1 MNSNVQIKV
10 LQIRLKN
17 GAYIDAE
24 NGSAYD
30 CSGQMIAH
38 LTPKSLEVLRCIAKH
53 SISPAK
59 GILAAGIATTEILNT
74 VWSKSSNK
82 SGDKNSVAQE
92 VFKIRTCLGS
102 IYPGIPST
110 RILSAEQ
117 GDRRSE
123 FKYIFSSEYCLIVTE
138 AYLPISVTLAELFT
152 ALTGDYADFENN
164 GDGFGWISDC
174 FKSVF
179 FKDDADCTSLAKK
192 VLFLTGDCFRE
203 KEQQTPNCCESL
215 ARLFCYDEADDI
227 ITEKYL
233 SFCLSSEKADTEK
246 ADHNRMIKAWENFEH
261 ALIENV
267 QHSYQASHWKLGG
280 AKRIPF
286 TMADVDMV
294 GNPFAGEAK
303 DNWCNA
309 LKMTL
314 AAYIPQKFGE
324 YLKSLKLETN
334 LSRAEQKRGPD
345 ILYSYIVAMVLFCLN
360 NATAKSTDKK
370 DFFEKRERYWT
381 ALETSVLEKL
391 PPEDSLGA
399 ILDEYK
405 KDKENLSKDDLCR
418 LVSIIF
424 SDIIKGYS
432 QSELEPILKNFYD
445 ELKSLGQKNVES
457 EIESQRNSLSQT
469 LKK

>member
-30 CSGQMIAH
+30 CSGQMIDH
-38 LTPKSLEVLRCIAKH
+38 LTPKSLEVLHCIAKH

-82 SGDKNSVAQE
+82 SGDKNRVAQE

-102 IYPGIPST
+102 IYPEIPSEQ
-110 RILSAEQ
+110 ILSGEQ

-123 FKYIFSSEYCLIVTE
+123 FKFIFSSEYCLIVTE
-138 AYLPISVTLAELFT
+138 TYLPISVTLAELFT

-233 SFCLSSEKADTEK
+233 SFCLSSEKADAEK

-280 AKRIPF
+280 AKRIPV

-303 DNWCNA
+303 DDWCNA

-324 YLKSLKLETN
+324 YLKSLKRETN

-381 ALETSVLEKL
+381 ALGTSVLEKL
-391 PPEDSLGA
+391 PPEDPLGA
-399 ILDEYK
+399 ILGEYDKVK
-405 KDKENLSKDDLCR
+405 KNPDDLHR
-418 LVSIIF
+418 LLSIIF

-432 QSELEPILKNFYD
+432 QSELEPILKNLYD

>member
-30 CSGQMIAH
+30 CSGQMIDH
-38 LTPKSLEVLRCIAKH
+38 LTPKSLEVLHCIAKH

-82 SGDKNSVAQE
+82 SGDKNRVAQE

-102 IYPGIPST
+102 IYPEIPSEQ
-110 RILSAEQ
+110 ILSGEQ

-123 FKYIFSSEYCLIVTE
+123 FKFIFSSEYCLIVTE
-138 AYLPISVTLAELFT
+138 TYLPISVTLAELFT

-233 SFCLSSEKADTEK
+233 SFCLSSEKADAEK

-280 AKRIPF
+280 AKRIPV

-303 DNWCNA
+303 DDWCNA

-324 YLKSLKLETN
+324 YLKSLKRETN
-334 LSRAEQKRGPD
+334 LSRAEQKCGPD

-381 ALETSVLEKL
+381 ALGTSVLEKL
-391 PPEDSLGA
+391 PPEDPLGA
-399 ILDEYK
+399 ILGEYDKVK
-405 KDKENLSKDDLCR
+405 KNPDDLHR
-418 LVSIIF
+418 LLSIIF

-432 QSELEPILKNFYD
+432 QSELEPILKNLYD

>member
-38 LTPKSLEVLRCIAKH
+38 LATKSLEVLHCIAKH

-74 VWSKSSNK
+74 VWSE
-82 SGDKNSVAQE
+82 SGDKNRVAQE
-92 VFKIRTCLGS
+92 VRNIRTCLGS
-102 IYPGIPST
+102 IYPEIPSKQ
-110 RILSAEQ
+110 ILSAEQ

-138 AYLPISVTLAELFT
+138 TYLPISVTLAELFT

-303 DNWCNA
+303 DDWCNA

-370 DFFEKRERYWT
+370 DFFEKGNAIGRLWRQAFWKSFHLRT
-381 ALETSVLEKL
+381 LWALFWMSTKKTKKIYQRTTSVAWF
-391 PPEDSLGA
+391 P
-399 ILDEYK
+399 
-405 KDKENLSKDDLCR
+405 
-418 LVSIIF
+418 
-424 SDIIKGYS
+424 
-432 QSELEPILKNFYD
+432 
-445 ELKSLGQKNVES
+445 
-457 EIESQRNSLSQT
+457 
-469 LKK
+469 

>member
-1 MNSNVQIKV
+1 MVRY
-10 LQIRLKN
+10 IRE
-17 GAYIDAE
+17 Y
-24 NGSAYD
+24 
-30 CSGQMIAH
+30 H
-38 LTPKSLEVLRCIAKH
+38 LLGFFQP
-53 SISPAK
+53 
-59 GILAAGIATTEILNT
+59 
-74 VWSKSSNK
+74 NK
-82 SGDKNSVAQE
+82 
-92 VFKIRTCLGS
+92 
-102 IYPGIPST
+102 
-110 RILSAEQ
+110 

-138 AYLPISVTLAELFT
+138 TYLPISVTLAELFT

-309 LKMTL
+309 LKTTL

>member
-30 CSGQMIAH
+30 CSGQMIDH
-38 LTPKSLEVLRCIAKH
+38 LTPKSLEVLHCIAKH

-92 VFKIRTCLGS
+92 VFKIRTCLGA
-102 IYPGIPST
+102 IYPEIPSKQ
-110 RILSAEQ
+110 ILSAEQ

-138 AYLPISVTLAELFT
+138 TYLPISVTLAELFT

-215 ARLFCYDEADDI
+215 ARLFCYDEADDT

-324 YLKSLKLETN
+324 YLKSLKRETN

-360 NATAKSTDKK
+360 NATVNSTDWEK
-370 DFFEKRERYWT
+370 FFEKKERYQK
-381 ALETSVLEKL
+381 ALDRCIQKMLPSETPPSKQVAEKL
-391 PPEDSLGA
+391 KEILSGKSEKEIEEILTDLFGSLD
-399 ILDEYK
+399 DEYVK
-405 KDKENLSKDDLCR
+405 AIRDHLNRKNISIENTDQLIDPPPKL
-418 LVSIIF
+418 
-424 SDIIKGYS
+424 
-432 QSELEPILKNFYD
+432 
-445 ELKSLGQKNVES
+445 
-457 EIESQRNSLSQT
+457 T
-469 LKK
+469 L

>member
-30 CSGQMIAH
+30 CSGQMIDH
-38 LTPKSLEVLRCIAKH
+38 LTPKSLEVLHCIAKH

-74 VWSKSSNK
+74 VWSE
-82 SGDKNSVAQE
+82 SGDKNRVAQE
-92 VFKIRTCLGS
+92 VRNIRTCLGS
-102 IYPGIPST
+102 IYPEIPSKQ
-110 RILSAEQ
+110 ILSGEQ

-123 FKYIFSSEYCLIVTE
+123 FKFIFSSEYCLIVTE
-138 AYLPISVTLAELFT
+138 TYLPISVTLAELFT

-314 AAYIPQKFGE
+314 AADIPQKFGE
-324 YLKSLKLETN
+324 YLKSLKRETN

-345 ILYSYIVAMVLFCLN
+345 ILYSYIVAMVPFLPEQRDSKIN
-360 NATAKSTDKK
+360 RQER
-370 DFFEKRERYWT
+370 FF
-381 ALETSVLEKL
+381 
-391 PPEDSLGA
+391 
-399 ILDEYK
+399 
-405 KDKENLSKDDLCR
+405 
-418 LVSIIF
+418 
-424 SDIIKGYS
+424 
-432 QSELEPILKNFYD
+432 
-445 ELKSLGQKNVES
+445 
-457 EIESQRNSLSQT
+457 
-469 LKK
+469 

>member
-30 CSGQMIAH
+30 CSGQMIDH
-38 LTPKSLEVLRCIAKH
+38 LTPKSLEVLHCIAKH

-102 IYPGIPST
+102 IYPEIPSKQ
-110 RILSAEQ
+110 ILSAEQ

-138 AYLPISVTLAELFT
+138 TYLPISVTLAELFT

-324 YLKSLKLETN
+324 YLKSLKRETN

-381 ALETSVLEKL
+381 ALGTSVLEKL

-399 ILDEYK
+399 ILGEYDKVK
-405 KDKENLSKDDLCR
+405 KNPDDLR
-418 LVSIIF
+418 RFLSIIF
-424 SDIIKGYS
+424 SDIAKGYS

-445 ELKSLGQKNVES
+445 ELKSLDQKNVES

>member
-10 LQIRLKN
+10 LQVRLKN

-30 CSGQMIAH
+30 CSGQMIEH
-38 LTPKSLEVLRCIAKH
+38 LAKKSLEVLHCIAKH

-74 VWSKSSNK
+74 VWSESSNK
-82 SGDKNSVAQE
+82 SGDKNRVAQE
-92 VFKIRTCLGS
+92 VLKIRTCLGS
-102 IYPGIPST
+102 IYPEIPSAQ
-110 RILSAEQ
+110 ILSGEQ

-138 AYLPISVTLAELFT
+138 TYLPIPVTLAELFT
-152 ALTGDYADFENN
+152 ILTGDYADFENN
-164 GDGFGWISDC
+164 GDGFAWISDC

-179 FKDDADCTSLAKK
+179 FKDDADSTSLAKR

-233 SFCLSSEKADTEK
+233 SFCLSQEKAATEK
-246 ADHNRMIKAWENFEH
+246 EDHNRMIKAWENFEH

-303 DNWCNA
+303 DDWCNA

-381 ALETSVLEKL
+381 ALGTSVLEKL

-399 ILDEYK
+399 VLGEYD
-405 KDKENLSKDDLCR
+405 KDKENLSKDDHCR
-418 LVSIIF
+418 LVSIII

-432 QSELEPILKNFYD
+432 QSELEPILKNLYD
-445 ELKSLGQKNVES
+445 VLKSLGQKNVES

>member
-10 LQIRLKN
+10 LQVRLKN

-30 CSGQMIAH
+30 CSGQMIEH
-38 LTPKSLEVLRCIAKH
+38 LAKKSLEVLHCIAKH

-74 VWSKSSNK
+74 VWSESSNK
-82 SGDKNSVAQE
+82 SGDKNRVAQE
-92 VFKIRTCLGS
+92 VLKIRTCLGS
-102 IYPGIPST
+102 IYPEIPSAQ
-110 RILSAEQ
+110 ILSGEQ

-138 AYLPISVTLAELFT
+138 TYLPIPVTLAELFT
-152 ALTGDYADFENN
+152 ILTGDYADFENN
-164 GDGFGWISDC
+164 GDGFAWISDC

-179 FKDDADCTSLAKK
+179 FKDDADSTSLAKR

-233 SFCLSSEKADTEK
+233 SFCLSPEKADAEK

-280 AKRIPF
+280 AKRIPV

-303 DNWCNA
+303 GDWCNA

-324 YLKSLKLETN
+324 YLKSLKRETN

-360 NATAKSTDKK
+360 NATVKSTVKK

-381 ALETSVLEKL
+381 ALGTSVLDKL
-391 PPEDSLGA
+391 PPEDPLGA
-399 ILDEYK
+399 VLDEYD
-405 KDKENLSKDDLCR
+405 KDKENLSKDDLRR
-418 LVSIIF
+418 LVSIFF
-424 SDIIKGYS
+424 SDIAKGYS

-445 ELKSLGQKNVES
+445 VLKSLGQKNVES

-469 LKK
+469 LRK

>member
-30 CSGQMIAH
+30 CSGQMIDH
-38 LTPKSLEVLRCIAKH
+38 LTPKSLEVLHCIAKH

-59 GILAAGIATTEILNT
+59 GILAAGITTTEILNT

-102 IYPGIPST
+102 IYPGIPSKQ
-110 RILSAEQ
+110 ILSAEQ

-138 AYLPISVTLAELFT
+138 TYLPISVTLAELFT

-179 FKDDADCTSLAKK
+179 FKDDADSTSLAKR

-233 SFCLSSEKADTEK
+233 SFCLSQEKAATEK
-246 ADHNRMIKAWENFEH
+246 EDHNRMIKAWENFEH

-303 DNWCNA
+303 DDWCNA

-324 YLKSLKLETN
+324 YLKSLKRETN

-360 NATAKSTDKK
+360 NATAKSTNKK
-370 DFFEKRERYWT
+370 DFFEKRERYQK
-381 ALETSVLEKL
+381 ALDRCIQKMLPSETPPSKQVAEKL
-391 PPEDSLGA
+391 KEILSGKSEKEIEEILTDLFGSLD
-399 ILDEYK
+399 DEYVK
-405 KDKENLSKDDLCR
+405 AIRDHLNRKNISIENTDQLIDPPPKL
-418 LVSIIF
+418 
-424 SDIIKGYS
+424 
-432 QSELEPILKNFYD
+432 
-445 ELKSLGQKNVES
+445 
-457 EIESQRNSLSQT
+457 T
-469 LKK
+469 L

>member
-38 LTPKSLEVLRCIAKH
+38 LATKSLEVLHCIAKH

-74 VWSKSSNK
+74 VWSE
-82 SGDKNSVAQE
+82 SGDKNRVAQE
-92 VFKIRTCLGS
+92 VRNIRTCLGS
-102 IYPGIPST
+102 IYPEIPSKQ
-110 RILSAEQ
+110 ILSAEQ

-138 AYLPISVTLAELFT
+138 TYLPISVTLAELFT

-303 DNWCNA
+303 DDWCNA

-370 DFFEKRERYWT
+370 DFLKKGNAIGRLWRQAFWKSFHLRTLW
-381 ALETSVLEKL
+381 ALFWMSTKKTKKIYQRTTSVAWF
-391 PPEDSLGA
+391 P
-399 ILDEYK
+399 
-405 KDKENLSKDDLCR
+405 
-418 LVSIIF
+418 
-424 SDIIKGYS
+424 
-432 QSELEPILKNFYD
+432 
-445 ELKSLGQKNVES
+445 
-457 EIESQRNSLSQT
+457 
-469 LKK
+469 

>member
-38 LTPKSLEVLRCIAKH
+38 LAPKSLEVLHCIAKH

-59 GILAAGIATTEILNT
+59 GIPAAGIATTEILNT
-74 VWSKSSNK
+74 VWSE
-82 SGDKNSVAQE
+82 SGGKNSVAQE
-92 VFKIRTCLGS
+92 VRNIRTCLGS
-102 IYPGIPST
+102 IYPEIPSKQ
-110 RILSAEQ
+110 ILSGEQ

-123 FKYIFSSEYCLIVTE
+123 FKFIFSSEYCLIVTE
-138 AYLPISVTLAELFT
+138 TYLPISVTLAELFT

-179 FKDDADCTSLAKK
+179 FKDDADSTSLAKR

-303 DNWCNA
+303 DDWCNA

-360 NATAKSTDKK
+360 NATAKSTNKK
-370 DFFEKRERYWT
+370 DFFEKRERYWM

-424 SDIIKGYS
+424 SDIAKGYS

-445 ELKSLGQKNVES
+445 ELKSLDQKNVES

>member
-30 CSGQMIAH
+30 CSGQMIGH
-38 LTPKSLEVLRCIAKH
+38 LTPKSLEVLHCIAKH

-59 GILAAGIATTEILNT
+59 GIPAAGIATTEILNT
-74 VWSKSSNK
+74 VWSE
-82 SGDKNSVAQE
+82 SGGKNSVAQE
-92 VFKIRTCLGS
+92 VRNIRTCLGS
-102 IYPGIPST
+102 IYPEIPSKQ
-110 RILSAEQ
+110 ILSGEQ

-123 FKYIFSSEYCLIVTE
+123 FKFIFSSEYCLIVTE
-138 AYLPISVTLAELFT
+138 TYLPISVTLAELFT

-179 FKDDADCTSLAKK
+179 FKDDADSTSLAKR

-233 SFCLSSEKADTEK
+233 SFCLSQEKAATEK
-246 ADHNRMIKAWENFEH
+246 EDHNRMIKAWENFEH

-303 DNWCNA
+303 DDWCNA

>member
-38 LTPKSLEVLRCIAKH
+38 LATKSLEVLHCIAKH

-74 VWSKSSNK
+74 VWSE
-82 SGDKNSVAQE
+82 SGDKNRVAQE
-92 VFKIRTCLGS
+92 VRNIRTCLGS
-102 IYPGIPST
+102 IYPEIPSKQ
-110 RILSAEQ
+110 ILSAEQ

-138 AYLPISVTLAELFT
+138 TYLPISVTLAELFT

-203 KEQQTPNCCESL
+203 KEQQTQNCCESL

-303 DNWCNA
+303 DDWCNA

-345 ILYSYIVAMVLFCLN
+345 IVAMVLFCLN

>member
-30 CSGQMIAH
+30 CSGQMIGH
-38 LTPKSLEVLRCIAKH
+38 LTPKSLEVLHCIAKH

-59 GILAAGIATTEILNT
+59 GIPAAGIATTEILNT
-74 VWSKSSNK
+74 VWSE
-82 SGDKNSVAQE
+82 SGGKNSVAQE
-92 VFKIRTCLGS
+92 VRNIRTCLGS
-102 IYPGIPST
+102 IYPEIPSKQ
-110 RILSAEQ
+110 ILSGEQ

-123 FKYIFSSEYCLIVTE
+123 FKFIFSSEYCLIVTE
-138 AYLPISVTLAELFT
+138 TYLPISVTLAELFT

-179 FKDDADCTSLAKK
+179 FKDDADSTSLAKR

-233 SFCLSSEKADTEK
+233 SFCLSQEKAATEK
-246 ADHNRMIKAWENFEH
+246 EDHNRMIKAWENFEH

-303 DNWCNA
+303 DDWCNA

-360 NATAKSTDKK
+360 NATAKSTNKK
-370 DFFEKRERYWT
+370 DFFEKRERYWM

-424 SDIIKGYS
+424 SDIAKGYS

-445 ELKSLGQKNVES
+445 ELKSLDQKNVES

>member
-30 CSGQMIAH
+30 CSGQMIGH
-38 LTPKSLEVLRCIAKH
+38 LTPKSLEVLHCIAKH

-59 GILAAGIATTEILNT
+59 GIPAAGIATTEILNT
-74 VWSKSSNK
+74 VWSE
-82 SGDKNSVAQE
+82 SGDKNRVAQE
-92 VFKIRTCLGS
+92 VRNIRTCLGS
-102 IYPGIPST
+102 IYPEIPSKQ
-110 RILSAEQ
+110 ILSGEQ

-123 FKYIFSSEYCLIVTE
+123 FKFIFSSEYCLIVTE
-138 AYLPISVTLAELFT
+138 TYLPISVTLAELFT

-179 FKDDADCTSLAKK
+179 FKDDADSTSLAKR

-215 ARLFCYDEADDI
+215 AQLFCYDEADDI

-233 SFCLSSEKADTEK
+233 SFCLSPEKADTEK

-303 DNWCNA
+303 DDWCNA

-324 YLKSLKLETN
+324 YLKSLKRETN
-334 LSRAEQKRGPD
+334 LSRAEQKCGPD

-381 ALETSVLEKL
+381 ALGTSVLEKL

-399 ILDEYK
+399 VLGEYD
-405 KDKENLSKDDLCR
+405 KDKENLSKDDLRR
-418 LVSIIF
+418 LLSIII

-445 ELKSLGQKNVES
+445 VLKSLGQKNVES

>member
-1 MNSNVQIKV
+1 MSGI
-10 LQIRLKN
+10 IRITFKN
-17 GAYIDAE
+17 GAYIDMQSG
-24 NGSAYD
+24 NAYD
-30 CSGQMIAH
+30 GAGQQVTN
-38 LTPKSLEVLRCIAKH
+38 LTKKSLEVLRCIAEH
-53 SISPAK
+53 TMTASDGTRTSDI
-59 GILAAGIATTEILNT
+59 TTAEILKLCWAKDVQPQN
-74 VWSKSSNK
+74 VVLQVK
-82 SGDKNSVAQE
+82 
-92 VFKIRTCLGS
+92 KIREYLS
-102 IYPGIPST
+102 KIYPNKDSKN
-110 RILSAEQ
+110 ILPLKATKCFLCHCDIVKKSAL
-117 GDRRSE
+117 
-123 FKYIFSSEYCLIVTE
+123 LIDVK
-138 AYLPISVTLAELFT
+138 LAELFT
-152 ALTGDYADFENN
+152 ALTGDYAAFENN

-233 SFCLSSEKADTEK
+233 SFCLSPEKADTEK

-303 DNWCNA
+303 DDWCNA
-309 LKMTL
+309 LKMIL

-324 YLKSLKLETN
+324 YLKSLKRETN
-334 LSRAEQKRGPD
+334 LSRAEQKCGPNV
-345 ILYSYIVAMVLFCLN
+345 LYSYIVAMVLFCLN
-360 NATAKSTDKK
+360 NATVNSTDWEK
-370 DFFEKRERYWT
+370 FFEEKERYRT

-391 PPEDSLGA
+391 PPKDPLGA

-405 KDKENLSKDDLCR
+405 KDKENLSKGDLCR

-424 SDIIKGYS
+424 SDIAKGYS

-445 ELKSLGQKNVES
+445 VLKSLGQKNVES

>member
-30 CSGQMIAH
+30 CSGQMIDH
-38 LTPKSLEVLRCIAKH
+38 LTPKSLEVLHCIAKH

-59 GILAAGIATTEILNT
+59 GILAAGITTTEILNT

-102 IYPGIPST
+102 IYPGIPSKQ
-110 RILSAEQ
+110 ILSAEQ

-138 AYLPISVTLAELFT
+138 TYLPISVTLAELFT

-303 DNWCNA
+303 DDWCNA

-360 NATAKSTDKK
+360 NATVNSTDWEK
-370 DFFEKRERYWT
+370 FFEKKERYQK
-381 ALETSVLEKL
+381 ALDRCIQKMLPSETPPSKQVAEKL
-391 PPEDSLGA
+391 KEILSGKSEKEIEEILTDLFGSLD
-399 ILDEYK
+399 DEYVK
-405 KDKENLSKDDLCR
+405 AIRDHLNRKNISIENTDQLIDPPPKL
-418 LVSIIF
+418 
-424 SDIIKGYS
+424 
-432 QSELEPILKNFYD
+432 
-445 ELKSLGQKNVES
+445 
-457 EIESQRNSLSQT
+457 T
-469 LKK
+469 L

>member
-30 CSGQMIAH
+30 CSGQMIGH
-38 LTPKSLEVLRCIAKH
+38 LTPKSLEVLHCIAKH

-59 GILAAGIATTEILNT
+59 GIPAAGIATTEILNT
-74 VWSKSSNK
+74 VWSE
-82 SGDKNSVAQE
+82 SGGKNSVAQE
-92 VFKIRTCLGS
+92 VRNIRTCLGS
-102 IYPGIPST
+102 IYPEIPSKQ
-110 RILSAEQ
+110 ILSGEQ

-123 FKYIFSSEYCLIVTE
+123 FKFIFSSEYCLIVTE
-138 AYLPISVTLAELFT
+138 TYLPISVTLAELFT

-179 FKDDADCTSLAKK
+179 FKDDADSTSLAKR

-233 SFCLSSEKADTEK
+233 SFCLSQEKAATEK
-246 ADHNRMIKAWENFEH
+246 EDHNRMIKAWENFEH

-303 DNWCNA
+303 DDWCNA

-370 DFFEKRERYWT
+370 DFFEKRERYWM

>member
-17 GAYIDAE
+17 GAYIDTE

-30 CSGQMIAH
+30 CSGQMIDH
-38 LTPKSLEVLRCIAKH
+38 LAKKSLEVLHCIAKH

-59 GILAAGIATTEILNT
+59 GILAAGITTTEILNT
-74 VWSKSSNK
+74 VWSE
-82 SGDKNSVAQE
+82 SGDKNRVSQE

-102 IYPGIPST
+102 IYPEIPSEQ
-110 RILSAEQ
+110 ILSGEQ

-123 FKYIFSSEYCLIVTE
+123 FKFIFSSEYCLIVTE
-138 AYLPISVTLAELFT
+138 TYLPISVTLAELFT
-152 ALTGDYADFENN
+152 ILTGDYADFENN

-179 FKDDADCTSLAKK
+179 FKDDADSTSLAKK

-233 SFCLSSEKADTEK
+233 SFCLSPEKADAEK

-280 AKRIPF
+280 AKRIPV

-303 DNWCNA
+303 DDWCNA

-324 YLKSLKLETN
+324 YLKSLKRETN

-381 ALETSVLEKL
+381 ALGTSVLDKL
-391 PPEDSLGA
+391 PPEDPLGA
-399 ILDEYK
+399 VLDEYD
-405 KDKENLSKDDLCR
+405 KDKENLSKDDLRR

-424 SDIIKGYS
+424 SDIAKGYS
-432 QSELEPILKNFYD
+432 QSELEPILKNLYD
-445 ELKSLGQKNVES
+445 VLKSLGQKNVES

>member
-38 LTPKSLEVLRCIAKH
+38 LATKSLEVLHCIAKH

-74 VWSKSSNK
+74 VWSE
-82 SGDKNSVAQE
+82 SGDKNRVAQE
-92 VFKIRTCLGS
+92 VRNIRTCLGS
-102 IYPGIPST
+102 IYPEIPSKQ
-110 RILSAEQ
+110 ILSGEQ

-123 FKYIFSSEYCLIVTE
+123 FKFIFSSEYCLIVTE
-138 AYLPISVTLAELFT
+138 TYLPISVTLAELFT

-280 AKRIPF
+280 AKRIPV

-294 GNPFAGEAK
+294 GNPFAGDAK
-303 DNWCNA
+303 DDWCNA

-381 ALETSVLEKL
+381 ALGTSVLEKL

-399 ILDEYK
+399 ILDVYK
-405 KDKENLSKDDLCR
+405 KDKENLSKDDLRR

-424 SDIIKGYS
+424 NDIIKGYS
-432 QSELEPILKNFYD
+432 QSELEPILKNLYD

>member
-30 CSGQMIAH
+30 CSGQMIDH
-38 LTPKSLEVLRCIAKH
+38 LTPKSLEVLHCIAKH

-92 VFKIRTCLGS
+92 VFKIRTCLGA
-102 IYPGIPST
+102 IYPGIPSA
-110 RILSAEQ
+110 RILSGEQ

-138 AYLPISVTLAELFT
+138 TYLPISVTLAELFT

-360 NATAKSTDKK
+360 NATVNSTDWEK
-370 DFFEKRERYWT
+370 FFEKKERYQK
-381 ALETSVLEKL
+381 ALDRCIQKMLPSETPPSKQVAEKL
-391 PPEDSLGA
+391 KEILSGKSEKEIEEILTDLFGSLD
-399 ILDEYK
+399 DEYVK
-405 KDKENLSKDDLCR
+405 AIRDHLNRKNISIENTDQLIDPPPKL
-418 LVSIIF
+418 
-424 SDIIKGYS
+424 
-432 QSELEPILKNFYD
+432 
-445 ELKSLGQKNVES
+445 
-457 EIESQRNSLSQT
+457 T
-469 LKK
+469 L

>member
-30 CSGQMIAH
+30 CSGQMIDH
-38 LTPKSLEVLRCIAKH
+38 LTPKSLEVLHCIAKH

-59 GILAAGIATTEILNT
+59 GIPAAGIATTEILNT
-74 VWSKSSNK
+74 VWSE
-82 SGDKNSVAQE
+82 SGGKNSVAQE
-92 VFKIRTCLGS
+92 VRNIRTCLGS
-102 IYPGIPST
+102 IYPEIPSKQ
-110 RILSAEQ
+110 ILSGEQ

-123 FKYIFSSEYCLIVTE
+123 FKFIFSSEYCLIVTE
-138 AYLPISVTLAELFT
+138 TYLPISVTLAELFT

-233 SFCLSSEKADTEK
+233 SFCLSQEKAATEK
-246 ADHNRMIKAWENFEH
+246 EDHNRMIKAWENFEH

-303 DNWCNA
+303 DDWCNA

-360 NATAKSTDKK
+360 NATAKSTNKK
-370 DFFEKRERYWT
+370 DFFEKRERYWM

-424 SDIIKGYS
+424 SDIAKGYS

-445 ELKSLGQKNVES
+445 ELKSLDQKNVES

>member
-30 CSGQMIAH
+30 CSGQMIGH
-38 LTPKSLEVLRCIAKH
+38 LAKNSLEVLRCIAKH

-59 GILAAGIATTEILNT
+59 GIPAAGIATTEILNT
-74 VWSKSSNK
+74 VWSKNSNK

-92 VFKIRTCLGS
+92 VFRIRTCLGS
-102 IYPGIPST
+102 IYPEIPSKQ
-110 RILSAEQ
+110 ILSGEQ

-123 FKYIFSSEYCLIVTE
+123 FKFIFSSEYCLIVTE
-138 AYLPISVTLAELFT
+138 TYLPISVTLAELFT

-215 ARLFCYDEADDI
+215 ARLFCYDEANDI

-233 SFCLSSEKADTEK
+233 SFCLSQEKAATEK
-246 ADHNRMIKAWENFEH
+246 EDHNRMIKAWENFEH

-303 DNWCNA
+303 DDWCNA

-360 NATAKSTDKK
+360 NATAKSTNKK

-381 ALETSVLEKL
+381 ALGTSVLEKL

-399 ILDEYK
+399 ILDK
-405 KDKENLSKDDLCR
+405 CDKDKENLSKDDLCR
-418 LVSIIF
+418 LVSIF
-424 SDIIKGYS
+424 SDIAKGYS
-432 QSELEPILKNFYD
+432 QSELEPILKNLYD
-445 ELKSLGQKNVES
+445 VLKSLGQKNVES

>member
-38 LTPKSLEVLRCIAKH
+38 LATKSLEVLHCIAKH

-59 GILAAGIATTEILNT
+59 GIPAAGIATTEILNT
-74 VWSKSSNK
+74 VWSE
-82 SGDKNSVAQE
+82 SGDKNRVAQE
-92 VFKIRTCLGS
+92 VRNIRTCLGS
-102 IYPGIPST
+102 IYPEIPSKQ
-110 RILSAEQ
+110 ILSGEQ

-123 FKYIFSSEYCLIVTE
+123 FKFIFSSEYCLIVTE
-138 AYLPISVTLAELFT
+138 TYLPISVTLAELFT

-233 SFCLSSEKADTEK
+233 SFCLSQEKAATEK
-246 ADHNRMIKAWENFEH
+246 EDHNRMIKAWENFEH

-303 DNWCNA
+303 DDWCNA

-360 NATAKSTDKK
+360 NATAKSTNKK

-381 ALETSVLEKL
+381 ALGTSVLEKL

-399 ILDEYK
+399 VLGEYNKVK
-405 KDKENLSKDDLCR
+405 KNPDDLR
-418 LVSIIF
+418 RFLSIIF

-432 QSELEPILKNFYD
+432 QSESEPILKNLYD
-445 ELKSLGQKNVES
+445 VLKSLGQKNVES

>member
-30 CSGQMIAH
+30 CSGQMIDH
-38 LTPKSLEVLRCIAKH
+38 LTPKSLEVLHCIAKH

-59 GILAAGIATTEILNT
+59 GILAAGITTTEILNT

-102 IYPGIPST
+102 IYPGIPSKQ
-110 RILSAEQ
+110 ILSAEQ

-138 AYLPISVTLAELFT
+138 TYLPISVTLAELFT

-324 YLKSLKLETN
+324 YLKSLKRETN

-360 NATAKSTDKK
+360 NATVNSTDWEK
-370 DFFEKRERYWT
+370 FFEKKERYQK
-381 ALETSVLEKL
+381 ALDRCIQKMLPSETPPSKQVAEKL
-391 PPEDSLGA
+391 KEILSGKSEKEIEEILTDLFGSLD
-399 ILDEYK
+399 DEYVK
-405 KDKENLSKDDLCR
+405 AIRDHLNRKNISIENTDQLIDPPPKL
-418 LVSIIF
+418 
-424 SDIIKGYS
+424 
-432 QSELEPILKNFYD
+432 
-445 ELKSLGQKNVES
+445 
-457 EIESQRNSLSQT
+457 T
-469 LKK
+469 L

>member
-30 CSGQMIAH
+30 CSGQMIDH
-38 LTPKSLEVLRCIAKH
+38 LTPKSLEVLHCIAKH

-59 GILAAGIATTEILNT
+59 GILAAGITTTEILNT

-102 IYPGIPST
+102 IYPEIPSKQ
-110 RILSAEQ
+110 ILSAEQ

-138 AYLPISVTLAELFT
+138 TYLPISVTLAELFT

-179 FKDDADCTSLAKK
+179 FKDDVDCTSLAKK

-381 ALETSVLEKL
+381 ALGTSVLEKL

-399 ILDEYK
+399 ILGEYDKVK
-405 KDKENLSKDDLCR
+405 KNPDDLR
-418 LVSIIF
+418 RFLSIIF
-424 SDIIKGYS
+424 SDIAKGYS

-445 ELKSLGQKNVES
+445 ELKSLDQKNVES

>member
-30 CSGQMIAH
+30 CSGQMIDH
-38 LTPKSLEVLRCIAKH
+38 LTPKSLEVLHCIAKH

-59 GILAAGIATTEILNT
+59 GIPAAGIATTEILNT
-74 VWSKSSNK
+74 VWSE
-82 SGDKNSVAQE
+82 SGGKNSVAQE
-92 VFKIRTCLGS
+92 VRNIRTCLGS
-102 IYPGIPST
+102 IYPGIPSKQ
-110 RILSAEQ
+110 ILSAEQ

-123 FKYIFSSEYCLIVTE
+123 FKFIFSSEYCLIVTE
-138 AYLPISVTLAELFT
+138 TYLPISVTLAELFT

-233 SFCLSSEKADTEK
+233 SFCLSQEKAATEK
-246 ADHNRMIKAWENFEH
+246 EDHNRMIKAWENFEH

-303 DNWCNA
+303 DDWCNA

-360 NATAKSTDKK
+360 NATAKSTNKK

-381 ALETSVLEKL
+381 ALGTSVLEKL

-418 LVSIIF
+418 LVSIF
-424 SDIIKGYS
+424 SDIAKGYS
-432 QSELEPILKNFYD
+432 QSELEPILKNLYD
-445 ELKSLGQKNVES
+445 VLKSLGQKNVES

>member
-30 CSGQMIAH
+30 CSGQMIDH
-38 LTPKSLEVLRCIAKH
+38 LTPKSLEVLHCIAKH

-74 VWSKSSNK
+74 VGSKSSNK

-92 VFKIRTCLGS
+92 VFKIRTCLGA
-102 IYPGIPST
+102 IYPGIPSA
-110 RILSAEQ
+110 RILSGEQ

-138 AYLPISVTLAELFT
+138 TYLPISVTLAELFT

-303 DNWCNA
+303 DDWCNA

-360 NATAKSTDKK
+360 NATVNSTDWEK
-370 DFFEKRERYWT
+370 FFEKKERYQK
-381 ALETSVLEKL
+381 ALDRCIQKMLPSETPPSKQVAEKL
-391 PPEDSLGA
+391 KEILSGKSEKEIEEILTDLFGSLD
-399 ILDEYK
+399 DEYVK
-405 KDKENLSKDDLCR
+405 AIRDHLNRKNISIENTDQLIDPPPKL
-418 LVSIIF
+418 
-424 SDIIKGYS
+424 
-432 QSELEPILKNFYD
+432 
-445 ELKSLGQKNVES
+445 
-457 EIESQRNSLSQT
+457 T
-469 LKK
+469 L

>member
-30 CSGQMIAH
+30 CSGQMIDH
-38 LTPKSLEVLRCIAKH
+38 LTPKSLEVLHCIAKH

-59 GILAAGIATTEILNT
+59 GILAAGITTTEILNT

-102 IYPGIPST
+102 IYPEIPSKQ
-110 RILSAEQ
+110 ILSAEQ

-138 AYLPISVTLAELFT
+138 TYLPISVTLAELFT

-324 YLKSLKLETN
+324 YLKSLKRETN

-370 DFFEKRERYWT
+370 DFFEKKERYWT
-381 ALETSVLEKL
+381 ALGTSVLEKL

-399 ILDEYK
+399 ILGEYDKVK
-405 KDKENLSKDDLCR
+405 KNPDDLR
-418 LVSIIF
+418 RFLSIIF
-424 SDIIKGYS
+424 SDIAKGYS

-445 ELKSLGQKNVES
+445 ELKSLDQKNVES

>member
-138 AYLPISVTLAELFT
+138 TYLPISVTLAELFT

-303 DNWCNA
+303 D
-309 LKMTL
+309 
-314 AAYIPQKFGE
+314 I
-324 YLKSLKLETN
+324 
-334 LSRAEQKRGPD
+334 SRAEQKRGPD

>member
-1 MNSNVQIKV
+1 MAAEI
-10 LQIRLKN
+10 IRITFKN
-17 GAYIDAE
+17 GAYIDMQSG
-24 NGSAYD
+24 NAYD
-30 CSGQMIAH
+30 CAGQQVTK
-38 LTPKSLEVLRCIAKH
+38 LSEKPLEVLRCIAEH
-53 SISPAK
+53 TITASDGTLTSDISTA
-59 GILAAGIATTEILNT
+59 EIFKLCWTND
-74 VWSKSSNK
+74 VQLQNVNQQI
-82 SGDKNSVAQE
+82 G
-92 VFKIRTCLGS
+92 KIRGCLS
-102 IYPGIPST
+102 MIYPSKDSKD
-110 RILSAEQ
+110 ILQQNHKKIFLCHCDIVKKSA
-117 GDRRSE
+117 
-123 FKYIFSSEYCLIVTE
+123 L
-138 AYLPISVTLAELFT
+138 LISVKLAELFT
-152 ALTGDYADFENN
+152 ILTDDYADFENN
-164 GDGFGWISDC
+164 GDGFAWISDC
-174 FKSVF
+174 FESVF
-179 FKDDADCTSLAKK
+179 FKDNADRESLAKR

-203 KEQQTPNCCESL
+203 KAQQTPNCCESL

-227 ITEKYL
+227 ILEKFL
-233 SFCLSSEKADTEK
+233 SFCLSPEKANTEK
-246 ADHNRMIKAWENFEH
+246 ADHHRMIIAWENLEQ

-280 AKRIPF
+280 TKLIPV
-286 TMADVDMV
+286 TMADVDME
-294 GNPFAGEAK
+294 GHPFAGRSR
-303 DNWCNA
+303 DNWYNA
-309 LKMTL
+309 LKATF

-324 YLKSLKLETN
+324 YLKSLKRETN

-370 DFFEKRERYWT
+370 DFFEKRERYRT
-381 ALETSVLEKL
+381 ALGTSVLEKL

>member
-30 CSGQMIAH
+30 CSGQMIGH
-38 LTPKSLEVLRCIAKH
+38 LTPKSLEVLHCIAKH

-59 GILAAGIATTEILNT
+59 GIPAAGIATTEILNT
-74 VWSKSSNK
+74 VWSE
-82 SGDKNSVAQE
+82 SGGKNSVAQE
-92 VFKIRTCLGS
+92 VRNIRTCLGS
-102 IYPGIPST
+102 IYPEIPSKQ
-110 RILSAEQ
+110 ILSGEQ

-123 FKYIFSSEYCLIVTE
+123 FKFIFSSEYCLIVTE
-138 AYLPISVTLAELFT
+138 TYLPISVTLAELFT

-179 FKDDADCTSLAKK
+179 FKDDADSTSLAKR

-303 DNWCNA
+303 DDWCNA

-424 SDIIKGYS
+424 SDIAKGYS

-445 ELKSLGQKNVES
+445 ELKSLDQKNVES

>member
-30 CSGQMIAH
+30 CSGQMIDH
-38 LTPKSLEVLRCIAKH
+38 LTPKSLEVLHCIAKH

-59 GILAAGIATTEILNT
+59 GILAAGITTTEILNT

-92 VFKIRTCLGS
+92 VFKIRTCLGA
-102 IYPGIPST
+102 IYPEIPSKQ
-110 RILSAEQ
+110 ILSAEQ

-138 AYLPISVTLAELFT
+138 TYLPISVTLAELFT

-179 FKDDADCTSLAKK
+179 FKDDADCISLAKK

-324 YLKSLKLETN
+324 YLKSLKRETN

-399 ILDEYK
+399 ILGEYDKVK
-405 KDKENLSKDDLCR
+405 KNPDDLR
-418 LVSIIF
+418 RFLSIIF
-424 SDIIKGYS
+424 SDIAKGYS

-445 ELKSLGQKNVES
+445 ELKSLDQKNVES

>member
-38 LTPKSLEVLRCIAKH
+38 LTPKSLEVLHCIAKH

-59 GILAAGIATTEILNT
+59 SIPAAGIATTEILNT
-74 VWSKSSNK
+74 VWSKNSNK

-92 VFKIRTCLGS
+92 VFKIRTCLSS
-102 IYPGIPST
+102 IYPEIPSEQ
-110 RILSAEQ
+110 ILSGEQ

-123 FKYIFSSEYCLIVTE
+123 FKFIFSSEYCLIVTE
-138 AYLPISVTLAELFT
+138 TYLPISVTLAELFT

-179 FKDDADCTSLAKK
+179 FKDDADCTSLAKR

-233 SFCLSSEKADTEK
+233 SFCLSQEKAATEK
-246 ADHNRMIKAWENFEH
+246 EDHNRMIKAWENFEH

-303 DNWCNA
+303 DDWCNA

-381 ALETSVLEKL
+381 ALGTSVLEKL

-399 ILDEYK
+399 VLGEYD
-405 KDKENLSKDDLCR
+405 KDKENLSKDDHCR
-418 LVSIIF
+418 LVSIII

-432 QSELEPILKNFYD
+432 QSELEPILKNLYD
-445 ELKSLGQKNVES
+445 VLKSLGQKNVES

>member
-30 CSGQMIAH
+30 CSGQMIDH
-38 LTPKSLEVLRCIAKH
+38 LTPKSLEVLHCIAKH

-59 GILAAGIATTEILNT
+59 GILATGIATTEILNT
-74 VWSKSSNK
+74 VWSE
-82 SGDKNSVAQE
+82 SGGKNSVAQE
-92 VFKIRTCLGS
+92 VRKIRTCLGS
-102 IYPGIPST
+102 IYPEIPSKQ
-110 RILSAEQ
+110 ILSAEQ

-123 FKYIFSSEYCLIVTE
+123 FKFIFSSEYCLIVTE
-138 AYLPISVTLAELFT
+138 TYLPISVTLAELFT

-233 SFCLSSEKADTEK
+233 SFCLSPEKADTEK

-280 AKRIPF
+280 AKRIPV

-303 DNWCNA
+303 DDWCNA

-324 YLKSLKLETN
+324 YLKSLKRETN

-381 ALETSVLEKL
+381 ALGTSVLEKL

-399 ILDEYK
+399 VLGEYD

-424 SDIIKGYS
+424 SDIAKGYS
-432 QSELEPILKNFYD
+432 QSELEPILKNLYD
-445 ELKSLGQKNVES
+445 VLKSLGQKNVES